1 MSQIDPE
8 RIQGAFNE
16 HEAELTLL
24 RNLVVALVDAH
35 PNRQKVV
42 ANFQREVEGY
52 CRSAPPGTDSEY
64 LVEVRARLQ
73 MYLQLLA
80 QP

>member
-1 MSQIDPE
+1 MKKLDPE
-8 RIQGAFNE
+8 RLQAALNE
-16 HEAELTLL
+16 HEAELLLL
-24 RNLVVALVDAH
+24 RDLVAALVDAH

-42 ANFQREVEGY
+42 ASFQRQVEGN
-52 CRSAPPGTDSEY
+52 CNAAPPGTDPEY

-73 MYLQLLA
+73 MYLLLLR